1 MSRSDRT
8 PVGPT
13 APGRAQPR
21 RVGRRLIAVVF
32 AGTLIASC
40 AADDESTASPL
51 VEAPAAI
58 GEDAPEGADSITAE
72 QLASTAQRNE
82 IVEANVVLA
91 VTDVA
96 AASTAVT
103 DLAIAN
109 GGEVRRAEVRFDVDG
124 SGNDSGNAYVVLG
137 IPPSSLDAVID
148 ELTAFGSLVTRTQ
161 QTEDVTDQVV
171 DLESRITSARRSI
184 GRVQDLLDEANDL
197 DDVVLLER
205 ELTARQTD
213 LESLLA
219 TQSVLAARTELATLS
234 VEIRAVAQPD
244 DGIADA
250 LGTGGRAFVRAL
262 EALVVTL
269 AYLAPFLALA
279 SLIVGAVWVSR
290 RRARRNRSVAR
301 PTPPTP
307 PRGP

>member
-1 MSRSDRT
+1 M
-8 PVGPT
+8 
-13 APGRAQPR
+13 
-21 RVGRRLIAVVF
+21 AVVF
-32 AGTLIASC
+32 AGALIAAC
-40 AADDESTASPL
+40 AADDESSSSPL
-51 VEAPAAI
+51 VEAPAAL
-58 GEDAPEGADSITAE
+58 DAGASDGADSITAGK
-72 QLASTAQRNE
+72 LASAARRSE

-96 AASTAVT
+96 VASTAVT

-124 SGNDSGNAYVVLG
+124 SGNGSGSAYVVLG
-137 IPPSSLDAVID
+137 VPPASLDAVID
-148 ELTAFGSLVTRTQ
+148 ELTAIGSLVTRTQ

-171 DLESRITSARRSI
+171 DLESRIASARRSI
-184 GRVQDLLDEANDL
+184 GRVQDLLDEAKDL

-205 ELTARQTD
+205 ELTTRQTD

-234 VEIRAVAQPD
+234 VEIRAEAQPD
-244 DGIADA
+244 DGLADA

-262 EALVVTL
+262 EALVITL

-279 SLIVGAVWVSR
+279 SLIVGAVWISR
-290 RRARRNRSVAR
+290 RRARRNRSAAR